1 MSSRIFRV
9 NFTLQQ
15 AGQAGDVQHNM
26 SAIIFLLFY
35 WEKIKSLNRSTKML
49 PKLPQPF
56 SFVINFWWET
66 KSQVFQRHILVQSL

>member
-15 AGQAGDVQHNM
+15 AGQAGYVPHNM

-35 WEKIKSLNRSTKML
+35 WEKIKSLNRSTNY
-49 PKLPQPF
+49 
-56 SFVINFWWET
+56 VTET
-66 KSQVFQRHILVQSL
+66 STAF